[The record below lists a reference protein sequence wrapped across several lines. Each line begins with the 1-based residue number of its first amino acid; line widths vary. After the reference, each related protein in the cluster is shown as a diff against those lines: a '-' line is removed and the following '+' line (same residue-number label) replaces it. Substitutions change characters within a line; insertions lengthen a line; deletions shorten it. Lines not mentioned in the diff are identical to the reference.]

1 MPSPRQRRGTEAEDR
16 AADFLLGKGFIL
28 IDRQV
33 HSRYGE
39 IDLLMQDGDVLVAV
53 EVKYRSSD
61 AYGRAIESVT
71 EEKIDRILQTV
82 YIVCEDRGLRPKE
95 IRVDLVTIEPEGI
108 EHYSGIGSV

>member
-16 AADFLLGKGFIL
+16 AADFLMKKGMRL

-39 IDLLMQDGDVLVAV
+39 IDLLMHDGDVLVAV

-71 EEKIDRILQTV
+71 EEKIDRILHTV
-82 YIVCEDRGLRPKE
+82 YIVCADRGLHPKE

-108 EHYSGIGSV
+108 EYYPGIGSA